1 MIKMHKSTEFSIEK
15 QVELT
20 NLNIPIES
28 IIESRQGK
36 SQRSTKL
43 HLIQLNFQI

>member
-1 MIKMHKSTEFSIEK
+1 MYKSTEFSIEK

-20 NLNIPIES
+20 ILNILRDS

-36 SQRSTKL
+36 SLKSTKL
-43 HLIQLNFQI
+43 HLIQLDFQI